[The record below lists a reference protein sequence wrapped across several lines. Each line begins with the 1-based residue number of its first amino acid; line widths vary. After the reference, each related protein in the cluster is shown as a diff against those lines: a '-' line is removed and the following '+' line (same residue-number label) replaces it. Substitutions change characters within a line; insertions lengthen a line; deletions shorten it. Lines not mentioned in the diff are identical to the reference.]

1 MQRTT
6 PCTLDSLGASS
17 TESDTMICSLLTA
30 YTRSN
35 TSVAALAAVH
45 STTCHDVAGRQLSAS
60 LVLLDLQNHISADNS
75 VCLLPVGRVQFEV
88 RRGYTMQ
95 NISRYMKPQYCQGK
109 THVDHS
115 HNSGRTAG

>member
-6 PCTLDSLGASS
+6 PCTLDRFGASS

-45 STTCHDVAGRQLSAS
+45 STTRDLDVMTWQVASSALSFAGIA
-60 LVLLDLQNHISADNS
+60 
-75 VCLLPVGRVQFEV
+75 
-88 RRGYTMQ
+88 
-95 NISRYMKPQYCQGK
+95 
-109 THVDHS
+109 
-115 HNSGRTAG
+115 